1 MRRRPISRLEL
12 AGYLLSPSLFVMVA
26 LMVVEAML
34 AAATT
39 WLVINAGRSVAVGEF
54 LVTDLVWILTAQSTS
69 YVVGVISWI
78 FAERAGY
85 RGFGKFM
92 LRFACENRD
101 KVELL
106 SEKSAREQVEPF
118 LTGETFQCFFNVM
131 YQLEFALKLFLGLV
145 FNALVLG
152 AESIPA
158 CRSLMSAPSAPVLM
172 QWVLQKPIAS
182 AYLENQRMNNRVTAQ
197 GYTAW
202 DNVFSGNRYNL
213 RLWLFGSRNKLRE
226 GLVAQIR
233 AIVAREGMS
242 AMSGIVSLA
251 IVFATITMVAL
262 RHVGDTVL
270 LVGLATTLPRQIEM
284 TYELHLLASGWND
297 FIAIWTRFGGVAANI
312 SPQPDADFDNGIKY
326 DRLVLREGDHA
337 NVVSSL
343 GDALRV
349 ALAQP
354 TGRINVRGGNG
365 TGKSSLLASLK
376 TELKKRAYYWPTTDR
391 LAFHFAG
398 GVVPVERRG
407 GRGRRAD
414 RGRPDDGQEAR
425 LLLGR
430 AAAQIARRRSST
442 RPTRKYICSTNGTPI
457 SMPRTRPKPML
468 WSTSWR
474 RAPGWSKSP
483 TGTRRCK
490 RSGTRRIMA
499 FGAPFRSVTLGTIVS
514 WKCGSLV
521 ASSERERSMKRREFI
536 KFVVTGEH
544 HETPRCSASVCRR
557 NARRAHRRRSPDFG
571 QGLPRRYADGRP
583 TNPADCGNRRDVDRR
598 TGAAWL

>member
-1 MRRRPISRLEL
+1 MTRRPITRLEL
-12 AGYLLSPSLFVMVA
+12 AGYLLSPSLFVMVV

-39 WLVINAGRSVAVGEF
+39 WLVINAGRRVAVGEF

-92 LRFACENRD
+92 LRFARENRD
-101 KVELL
+101 KVTLL
-106 SEKSAREQVEPF
+106 NEKPSRERVEPF

-131 YQLEFALKLFLGLV
+131 YELEFALKLFLGLV

-152 AESIPA
+152 AEIDP
-158 CRSLMSAPSAPVLM
+158 SLPFAYVGAFGTLLLM
-172 QWVLQKPIAS
+172 QWVLQKPIAH
-182 AYLENQRMNNRVTAQ
+182 AYLENQRMNNRITAQ

-202 DNVFSGNRYNL
+202 DNIFSGNSYNL
-213 RLWLFGSRNKLRE
+213 RLWLAGFKTRLRE
-226 GLVAQIR
+226 GLVVQVR

-251 IVFATITMVAL
+251 IVFATITMVAM
-262 RHVGDTVL
+262 RNVGDTAL

-297 FIAIWTRFGGVAANI
+297 FIAIWTRFGGVAANM
-312 SPQPDADFDNGIKY
+312 SPEPDADFNQRIKY

-349 ALAQP
+349 VLAQP

-365 TGKSSLLASLK
+365 AGKSSLLASLK

-391 LAFHFAG
+391 LAFQFTG
-398 GVVPVERRG
+398 GVVPVDVEGDDEDEVVVEETMDKKLGFSSGERQLKSLEEIVN
-407 GRGRRAD
+407 AT
-414 RGRPDDGQEAR
+414 
-425 LLLGR
+425 
-430 AAAQIARRRSST
+430 AAQVYLLDEWDANLDAANKAKADALVDELAARARVVE
-442 RPTRKYICSTNGTPI
+442 I
-457 SMPRTRPKPML
+457 S
-468 WSTSWR
+468 
-474 RAPGWSKSP
+474 
-483 TGTRRCK
+483 
-490 RSGTRRIMA
+490 
-499 FGAPFRSVTLGTIVS
+499 
-514 WKCGSLV
+514 
-521 ASSERERSMKRREFI
+521 
-536 KFVVTGEH
+536 
-544 HETPRCSASVCRR
+544 
-557 NARRAHRRRSPDFG
+557 HRD
-571 QGLPRRYADGRP
+571 QA
-583 TNPADCGNRRDVDRR
+583 
-598 TGAAWL
+598 

>member
-1 MRRRPISRLEL
+1 MRQQQISRLEL
-12 AGYLLSPSLFVMVA
+12 ARYLLSPSLFVMVT

-39 WLVINAGRSVAVGEF
+39 WFVINAGRRVAVGEF
-54 LVTDLVWILTAQSTS
+54 LLTDLLWILTAQSTS

-92 LRFACENRD
+92 LRFARENRG

-131 YQLEFALKLFLGLV
+131 YELEFALKLFLGLV

-152 AESIPA
+152 AEIDP
-158 CRSLMSAPSAPVLM
+158 SLPFAYVGAFAALLLM
-172 QWVLQKPIAS
+172 QWVLQKPIAH

-213 RLWLFGSRNKLRE
+213 RLWLFGFKTKLRE

-251 IVFATITMVAL
+251 IVFATISVVAMSN
-262 RHVGDTVL
+262 VGNTVL

-297 FIAIWTRFGGVAANI
+297 FVAIWTRFGGVAANMQ
-312 SPQPDADFDNGIKY
+312 PQPDPDFNQRIHF
-326 DRLVLREGDHA
+326 DRLVLREADHA

-343 GDALRV
+343 GDALRI
-349 ALAQP
+349 ALARP

-365 TGKSSLLASLK
+365 SGKSSLLASLK
-376 TELKKRAYYWPTTDR
+376 TEIGKRAFYWPTNDR
-391 LAFHFAG
+391 LAFQFAG
-398 GVVPVERRG
+398 GVVPVEVEGDEEDEQVVEETMDQKLGFSSGERQLKSLQEIVEQTDAEVYLLDEWDANLDAANKG
-407 GRGRRAD
+407 KADALVDELAARARVIEISHRD
-414 RGRPDDGQEAR
+414 REA
-425 LLLGR
+425 
-430 AAAQIARRRSST
+430 
-442 RPTRKYICSTNGTPI
+442 
-457 SMPRTRPKPML
+457 
-468 WSTSWR
+468 
-474 RAPGWSKSP
+474 
-483 TGTRRCK
+483 
-490 RSGTRRIMA
+490 
-499 FGAPFRSVTLGTIVS
+499 
-514 WKCGSLV
+514 
-521 ASSERERSMKRREFI
+521 
-536 KFVVTGEH
+536 
-544 HETPRCSASVCRR
+544 
-557 NARRAHRRRSPDFG
+557 
-571 QGLPRRYADGRP
+571 
-583 TNPADCGNRRDVDRR
+583 
-598 TGAAWL
+598 